1 MKKRRNINM
10 CALFGWLDYKGIV
23 SNKLLKRLTQALANA
38 AEERGTD
45 ASGIAYVKDGKVTI
59 FKRPKP
65 AHKIR
70 FNISNG
76 TKAVMGHTRMTTQG
90 NEKFNYNNHPFY
102 GHADIDFAFAHNGVL
117 HNDKELRKEKNL
129 PQTKIETDSYVA
141 VQLIE
146 QHSKLNFNSLKNMA
160 EDVQGSFCF
169 TVLDEKNNLYIVKGN
184 NPMHLIHLEE
194 LGIYV
199 YASTESIMKKALKK
213 AGFNKLKFKILDI
226 EEGDIL
232 EIDQN
237 GTISCSEFEVK
248 ESFSYGKWFNWY
260 DNFENEYSQQE
271 EILLEMCGC
280 YGVTED
286 DVLLLLDYGYS
297 TEEVEDMLCDYSL
310 IQKAVSE
317 IKGEEFYDYIKCI

>member
-1 MKKRRNINM
+1 M
-10 CALFGWLDYKGIV
+10 GV
-23 SNKLLKRLTQALANA
+23 RL
-38 AEERGTD
+38 
-45 ASGIAYVKDGKVTI
+45 
-59 FKRPKP
+59 
-65 AHKIR
+65 
-70 FNISNG
+70 
-76 TKAVMGHTRMTTQG
+76 
-90 NEKFNYNNHPFY
+90 
-102 GHADIDFAFAHNGVL
+102 
-117 HNDKELRKEKNL
+117 KELRKEKNL

-146 QHSKLNFNSLKNMA
+146 QQRKLDLNSLKSMA
-160 EDVQGSFCF
+160 EDVHGSFCF
-169 TVLDEKNNLYIVKGN
+169 TVLDENNNLYIVKGN
-184 NPMHLIHLEE
+184 NPMHLIHFEE

-213 AGFNKLKFKILDI
+213 AGFNKLKFELLNV

-232 EIDQN
+232 KIGPK
-237 GTISCSEFEVK
+237 GTISRSKFEVN
-248 ESFSYGKWFNWY
+248 ESYSYVKYFNWY

-297 TEEVEDMLCDYSL
+297 AEEIENMLCDYSL
-310 IQKAVSE
+310 IQKTVSE

>member
-1 MKKRRNINM
+1 M

-213 AGFNKLKFKILDI
+213 AGFNNLKFKILNV

-232 EIDQN
+232 KIDQN

-248 ESFSYGKWFNWY
+248 ESFSYGKYFNWY
-260 DNFENEYSQQE
+260 DDFEDDFYSQQE
-271 EILLEMCGC
+271 QMLLEICPC

-286 DVLLLLDYGYS
+286 DVHLLLDYGYS